1 MTMLIISE
9 DENYAPI
16 LDEVKRQDTKNN
28 LTIGVFNTNSDI
40 VLAKEIT
47 GDLIELARDKSNI
60 TFIVDSDGNLHE
72 FDRDLILF
80 IPIIDASHYV
90 ADVVTMLIHNPSRPS
105 DNDFL
110 AHQMVAIK
118 SMTDDKHI
126 HRHIDATLMDVGYE
140 GQDVT
145 KENPQ
150 LMDRKV
156 YDIHH
161 NVILDP
167 DWYKN

>member
-9 DENYAPI
+9 DDNYAPI

-47 GDLIELARDKSNI
+47 GDLIEMARDKSNI
-60 TFIVDSDGNLHE
+60 TFIIDADGNVHE
-72 FDRDLILF
+72 FDRDLVLF
-80 IPIIDASHYV
+80 IPVDDSSHYV
-90 ADVVTMLIHNPSRPS
+90 ADVVTMLIHTPSRPS

-126 HRHIDATLMDVGYE
+126 HRHIDATLMDTGYE
-140 GQDVT
+140 GQDIT
-145 KENPQ
+145 KESQ
-150 LMDRKV
+150 LLPDDKI
-156 YDIHH
+156 YDIHY
-161 NVILDP
+161 NVVHDP
-167 DWYKN
+167 DWYKD